1 MMEVERDDDEQRA
14 CDGSL
19 HLSGEPCRRRM
30 IIRTPTDAPGV
41 SWPEHIEPTPYQT
54 SGD

>member
-1 MMEVERDDDEQRA
+1 MVEIGRPNSEQRA

-19 HLSGEPCRRRM
+19 HIGGDPCHRRVVIHHPER
-30 IIRTPTDAPGV
+30 GV
-41 SWPEHIEPTPYQT
+41 PWPEHVEPTPYQT